1 LIDSARCEGSNYLT
15 ASSRTIEKQALDSIV
30 VKSLFLFLEERIFQ
44 IYSFEFF
51 EVSRVGNRDSDS
63 VHYFVELAIGV
74 LVEWE
79 ALWEERILAQSLAKV
94 RLIL

>member
-1 LIDSARCEGSNYLT
+1 
-15 ASSRTIEKQALDSIV
+15 
-30 VKSLFLFLEERIFQ
+30 LEERIFQ

-51 EVSRVGNRDSDS
+51 EVSRVGNRDSHS

-94 RLIL
+94 RLILRLFWILLFLSLTGVDAR